1 MKAHIKGYKE
11 LDNKKVKIN
20 LERIKSRGAISTRFS
35 EFLKE
40 NQDKIF
46 TAKLD
51 VENGYTK
58 MYILKEDESPIKW
71 LFHVDDLILIEGVKG

>member
-1 MKAHIKGYKE
+1 MKSRIVGFKE
-11 LDNKKVKIN
+11 LDDKKVKIN
-20 LERIKSRGAISTRFS
+20 IDRIKSRGAISTRFS

-71 LFHVDDLILIEGVKG
+71 LFHVDDLILIE